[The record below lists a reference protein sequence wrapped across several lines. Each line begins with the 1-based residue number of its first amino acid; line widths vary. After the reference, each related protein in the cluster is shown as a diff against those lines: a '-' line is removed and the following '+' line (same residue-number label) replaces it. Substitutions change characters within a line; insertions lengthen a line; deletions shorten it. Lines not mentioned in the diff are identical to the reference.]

1 MGSAPRAVG
10 HSALLG
16 LLLLACAFGGAPAG
30 EVEEVTEREVLEF
43 AERIDQFYRSIE
55 SRAITA
61 HATFKDEELRGY
73 FEDTERFSDY
83 YASLANQVEQ
93 AHFRFSRADAV
104 LVREFRFTSPGRAEV
119 DVVLVGKHQR
129 ALRFWD
135 IEIARTDAWTRVA
148 GVWVLSPEKF

>member
-1 MGSAPRAVG
+1 MRKSPRRRGPLAVF
-10 HSALLG
+10 G
-16 LLLLACAFGGAPAG
+16 LLLLACAWGSAPG
-30 EVEEVTEREVLEF
+30 DEVVEVTDREVLQF
-43 AERIDQFYRSIE
+43 AERIDRFYRSFE
-55 SRAITA
+55 NRAITSL
-61 HATFKDEELRGY
+61 ATFEDAELRGY

-104 LVREFRFTSPGRAEV
+104 LVREFRFTSPQRAEV

-135 IEIARTDAWTRVA
+135 IEIARTDAWIRVA
-148 GVWVLSPEKF
+148 GVWMLSPEKF